1 MNKCDFC
8 TQSTPN
14 GRCKKDGYL
23 NNLYTRELYCKE
35 AIEKM
40 MNFYSKIETIK
51 P

>member
-23 NNLYTRELYCKE
+23 NNPYTRKSYCKE

-40 MNFYSKIETIK
+40 INFYRDEVDKI
-51 P
+51 